1 MYLNKVRSKNSVNYY
16 VCSGVREK
24 GKVRTFVV
32 ARLGNRAE
40 LSEKLGTTD
49 ESKIEEW
56 CREEIKRLE
65 SKRKEE
71 QPEPLEIKLTPGKR
85 IEKGEKVNACAG
97 FMALQQV
104 LYSLGFK
111 ELIGELM
118 KGRRCK
124 YDLEQIIAHLVYARV
139 LDPKSKLSTY
149 GFCKEKLLDEPEC

>member
-1 MYLNKVRSKNSVNYY
+1 MFALYGAHMYLNKVRSKNSVNYY

-56 CREEIKRLE
+56 CREQIKKLE
-65 SKRKEE
+65 SKRKEG
-71 QPEPLEIKLTPGKR
+71 QPEALEIKLTPGKR
-85 IEKGEKVNACAG
+85 IEKGKKINACAG
-97 FMALQQV
+97 FMVLQQV

-111 ELIGELM
+111 ELIGEIM
-118 KGRRCK
+118 NGRRCK
-124 YDLEQIIAHLVYARV
+124 YDFASCQV
-139 LDPKSKLSTY
+139 S
-149 GFCKEKLLDEPEC
+149 